1 MISMHH
7 TITRLVKGIAVAA
20 LVAALA
26 APAALAKHD
35 TWYRNAV
42 AGKKAAPAASAG
54 RHDPWYYNVVAHSVA
69 GSNAT
74 FTTDTLAP
82 GGGSAQSQGYRF
94 VTDTLAPGGGVVAV
108 SPGVQGFDWT
118 DAGIGAAGTVGL
130 LLILLG
136 GTRLMS
142 QRRSALAV

>member
-1 MISMHH
+1 MISTHH
-7 TITRLVKGIAVAA
+7 TRKRLFIGIAVAA
-20 LVAALA
+20 LVAALT
-26 APAALAKHD
+26 APSALAQPD
-35 TWYRNAV
+35 TWFKNAV
-42 AGKKAAPAASAG
+42 SSSASG
-54 RHDPWYYNVVAHSVA
+54 
-69 GSNAT
+69 GNAK
-74 FTTDTLAP
+74 FVTDTLAP

-108 SPGVQGFDWT
+108 SPGVQGFDWA
-118 DAGIGAAGTVGL
+118 DAGIGAGGTVVL